1 MPKSSLVSGGVTLGV
16 TELVPAVE
24 WAIGGF
30 RGPAPASVASLIAT
44 VLVTGLHAAYN
55 ALDARSSAK
64 PGQLTDNRQFASA
77 SILAPGVAAPSQP
90 AQ

>member
-24 WAIGGF
+24 WAISGF
-30 RGPAPASVASLIAT
+30 HGAAPASVSSLIAT

-55 ALDARSSAK
+55 AFSARQAAK
-64 PGQLTDNRQFASA
+64 QATPQ
-77 SILAPGVAAPSQP
+77 
-90 AQ
+90 